1 MSAVKKNRRRL
12 ENASIFS
19 QKLDRV
25 AFTAYFLG
33 AVVPLVALYV
43 VLDRFV
49 LPVLSDRY
57 ATLGLIGLLTS
68 LSVLSLGS
76 FLALRRTTRRSLDQI
91 DRDNRRL
98 SALLEMS
105 QSLATVEYGN
115 FAAETAARTALV
127 LAGARACFV
136 LTRGEAGAAPAR
148 IASAGE
154 DAAKLERKLVEPLVK
169 LANLVMSEG
178 RPALRG
184 PEGSAPAMVAIALP
198 GEAMP
203 AGALVALGA
212 KGQTTFEPG
221 EVDALTT
228 LGGLAAVALRNADLR
243 DAQRNFFTHVTDL
256 LVFALDAHLGYQ
268 GGHGARVAQYANRVG
283 RQMGLDDHRLEQ
295 LHFSAL
301 LHDIGMLKLNRQ
313 QQMNRRERAKHT
325 VLGGRLLARIRLWEH
340 LAPIVQHHHEWWDG
354 SGYPDGLSGDAIPL
368 EARIIGVCEAF
379 DAITSKT
386 SYKEAEPF
394 EIGVR
399 EIESGAG
406 TQFDPDAVGAF
417 LEAARSGAITP
428 DDLG

>member
-1 MSAVKKNRRRL
+1 VGAAKKMRK
-12 ENASIFS
+12 ASIFS

-33 AVVPLVALYV
+33 AVVPLAALVFV
-43 VLDRFV
+43 VDQFV
-49 LPVLSDRY
+49 LPVLADRY
-57 ATLGLIGLLTS
+57 ATLGMFGLLTS
-68 LSVLSLGS
+68 ITILSLGS
-76 FLALRRTTRRSLDQI
+76 FLALRRTTRHSIEQI

-98 SALLEMS
+98 SALLGIS
-105 QSLATVEYGN
+105 KSLATVEYGN
-115 FAAETAARTALV
+115 FAAETAARTALS
-127 LAGARACFV
+127 LASARASFV

-154 DAAKLERKLVEPLVK
+154 DAAKLERQLVEPLVK

-184 PEGSAPAMVAIALP
+184 PEGPAPAMVAIPLP
-198 GEAMP
+198 GEATP
-203 AGALVALGA
+203 AGALVALA
-212 KGQTTFEPG
+212 DDRRAAFEPD

-228 LGGLAAVALRNADLR
+228 LGGLTAVALRNADLR

-256 LVFALDAHLGYQ
+256 LVSALDAHLGYH
-268 GGHGARVAQYANRVG
+268 GGHGARVARYANRIG
-283 RQMGLDDHRLEQ
+283 RQMGLDDHRLER

-325 VLGGRLLARIRLWEH
+325 LLGGRLLARIRLWEH
-340 LAPIVQHHHEWWDG
+340 LAPLVHHHHEWWDG
-354 SGYPDGLSGDAIPL
+354 SGYPDGLSGNAIPL
-368 EARIIGVCEAF
+368 ESRIIGVCEAF
-379 DAITSKT
+379 DAITSKS
-386 SYKEAEPF
+386 SYKEAAPF
-394 EIGVR
+394 EFAVH

-417 LEAARSGAITP
+417 LEAVRSGAIAP
-428 DDLG
+428 NEQD